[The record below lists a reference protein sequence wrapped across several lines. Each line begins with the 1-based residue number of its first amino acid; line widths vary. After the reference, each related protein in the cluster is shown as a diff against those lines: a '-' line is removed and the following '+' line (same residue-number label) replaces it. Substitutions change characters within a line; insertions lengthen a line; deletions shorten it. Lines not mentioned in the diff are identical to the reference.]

1 MAQDRVIGQVE
12 VVKNTTSKIEGPS
25 TDQIDEHKPCN
36 ADGKTMSNTAS
47 SSASQIAAPQLDDQ
61 VVEMPVVIEGL
72 SGAEQVQL
80 ELKTALFELRANVL
94 QSDACHNLFNT
105 VELLE
110 NILSKLPIKD
120 LLFAQSVCKTWKN
133 CIAHSKILQRGLFLA
148 PPKLKPIEM
157 IYDTGDEG
165 NLQTALYAKADAS
178 DTAEVKFLRTC
189 FTFCANPLLVC
200 AFGSD
205 TLATYLLDSSK
216 SPRVEERFTRPEAS
230 WKRMT
235 TLYPSLEF
243 PDIFLPLKQQL
254 KSFALSRE
262 EAIERTGGH
271 LMMVLWEE
279 SLRRLAHAGT
289 AFVCEAAQKYE
300 TAEQL
305 ASAVD
310 KLKQGEKL

>member
-72 SGAEQVQL
+72 SGAE
-80 ELKTALFELRANVL
+80 